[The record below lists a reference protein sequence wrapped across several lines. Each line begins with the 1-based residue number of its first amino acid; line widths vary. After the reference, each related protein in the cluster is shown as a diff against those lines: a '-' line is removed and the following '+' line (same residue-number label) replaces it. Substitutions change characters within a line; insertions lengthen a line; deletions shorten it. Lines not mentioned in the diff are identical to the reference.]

1 MCHTSSSNLCC
12 IICLLENGVSRRQTL
27 NRCRKLSQSFCPGVE
42 FKLILIST
50 HEEMRSAHALD
61 ELRNLKEDLANVTRR
76 PLNYRIKCCV
86 VGVAYLSR
94 HIDHIDGI
102 NPGSFMTV
110 LSTLFLIL
118 SLLKIRQNF
127 LHNELFWT
135 RTVYI
140 DSSIFMVLNVLERCN
155 TLRHLEMRIP
165 KVIDLH
171 KSLRPR
177 SSTSG

>member
-1 MCHTSSSNLCC
+1 MEFRGVRPL
-12 IICLLENGVSRRQTL
+12 IIVES
-27 NRCRKLSQSFCPGVE
+27 CRKAFAQVKSLGVE

-102 NPGSFMTV
+102 NPGSFMKLGLNAFF
-110 LSTLFLIL
+110 LSLFIMYIL
-118 SLLKIRQNF
+118 SLIQNMSVHVQ
-127 LHNELFWT
+127 LL
-135 RTVYI
+135 
-140 DSSIFMVLNVLERCN
+140 
-155 TLRHLEMRIP
+155 
-165 KVIDLH
+165 
-171 KSLRPR
+171 
-177 SSTSG
+177 